1 MRDAR
6 LGVESDEAFNLGVG
20 DVQSRTNR
28 RICRRISLRLVFLPT
43 ASVNMTCNHN
53 IEARCACGNEVSER
67 AEAESSRLG
76 LLFPSCA
83 GCLTLRFL
91 FESEQRREL
100 RKAEREAALVS
111 LIALLDRLTRSPQS
125 VTRRAQIVRYH
136 DRRTAG
142 LCVQCGSES
151 KLFTRCR
158 RCRLMAK
165 EYREAA

>member
-1 MRDAR
+1 MDC
-6 LGVESDEAFNLGVG
+6 
-20 DVQSRTNR
+20 T
-28 RICRRISLRLVFLPT
+28 
-43 ASVNMTCNHN
+43 
-53 IEARCACGNEVSER
+53 CGNEVSER
-67 AEAESSRLG
+67 AEVESSRIG

-100 RKAEREAALVS
+100 RKAKREAALVS
-111 LIALLDRLTRSPQS
+111 LVALLDRRTRSPKA
-125 VTRRAQIVRYH
+125 VTRRAQIVRYY
-136 DRRTAG
+136 DRRASG

-165 EYREAA
+165 EWREAA